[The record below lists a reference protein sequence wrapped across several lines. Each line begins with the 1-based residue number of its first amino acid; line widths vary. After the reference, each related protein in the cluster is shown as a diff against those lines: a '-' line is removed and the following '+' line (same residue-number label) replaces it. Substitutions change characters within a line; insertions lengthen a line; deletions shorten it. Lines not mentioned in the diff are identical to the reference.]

1 MPYHHHH
8 ILGLYHWLSGQLL
21 NHGGFSSSSDV
32 FGRTSAKSDDSRP
45 AIVFGL
51 RCMGEY
57 TTVYHDDLVLC
68 GEGPS
73 CSALPVAVS
82 KLVVDMAILW
92 LDAYT
97 AAAMKHVVEADEVL
111 TMIPGTR
118 MRRL

>member
-1 MPYHHHH
+1 
-8 ILGLYHWLSGQLL
+8 
-21 NHGGFSSSSDV
+21 
-32 FGRTSAKSDDSRP
+32 
-45 AIVFGL
+45 
-51 RCMGEY
+51 MGEY

-82 KLVVDMAILW
+82 SLTGSSLW
-92 LDAYT
+92 TDAYT